1 MLLREFAT
9 CLQSWLYF
17 KTSNSYPGDYFKEQV
32 DKIIS
37 KWEKYEQIFHGKIKS
52 KNKTNRQQYLKIY
65 EILDKNYLKI
75 ELCSWIYQLFL
86 CNKKCTWSVFSIFK
100 TTILCHH
107 RIPEL
112 KRLKNSGYPL
122 PGFKRG
128 AIKPFH
134 LGENGFSSKYSLFLS
149 RIENDHVLWIHIK
162 SCVKSTSSL
171 LHEGCQ
177 IQRILCS
184 FLYQVFRRHFVF
196 Y

>member
-17 KTSNSYPGDYFKEQV
+17 KTSNSYPGDCFKEQV
-32 DKIIS
+32 EKIIS

-52 KNKTNRQQYLKIY
+52 KNKTYGQQYLKIY
-65 EILDKNYLKI
+65 EILDQNYLKI

-86 CNKKCTWSVFSIFK
+86 CNKKCTWLVFSIFK

-107 RIPEL
+107 RILEL
-112 KRLKNSGYPL
+112 KRLKNYGYPL

-134 LGENGFSSKYSLFLS
+134 LGENGFSSKCSLFLS
-149 RIENDHVLWIHIK
+149 RIFLDK
-162 SCVKSTSSL
+162 SCVKCTSSL

-177 IQRILCS
+177 IQRILFS
-184 FLYQVFRRHFVF
+184 FLYHVFRRHFVF